1 MELILAQIRKSQ
13 QLCLSVISLQTY
25 QENVEAK
32 VNLMRL
38 FFVSAASYI
47 VAEVLIF
54 VDGQHT
60 TVEQRK
66 RFETS
71 F

>member
-1 MELILAQIRKSQ
+1 M
-13 QLCLSVISLQTY
+13 
-25 QENVEAK
+25 EAK

-60 TVEQRK
+60 NVGQRK